1 MRRSLDVR
9 ASYQKIGRAT
19 LCWRH
24 IERQIGTTQEGM
36 SCSHGHWALGLL
48 AATMALLYLFVCIVA
63 VNDIPSSLRRAIPA
77 FTCGPGAALNANGV
91 RRFTPRKAL
100 IYQAADTLYWPQL
113 QATHALH
120 SAYAAAQ
127 NYTLVITDSPE
138 PGLPAGRVNLN
149 RIWRT
154 IAEVAAD
161 QYDVLVW
168 LDSDAVI
175 VTRQPIELI
184 TRGSAA
190 IHVCHSGSTRADWDV
205 NDGVLFFELRH
216 PRLPELMCT
225 WQRRATHELWRRT
238 TLADRLA
245 TPVIDAVRR
254 WKGMAK
260 RKKADAKPPWVSS
273 QDLLHSVLYDVMMA
287 APTRAADA
295 WRAQEGHGGGAFKTY
310 RSVDCP
316 FNGPNGRHVSHAL
329 VEPRHKQAM
338 VHKMVRNAGKK

>member
-1 MRRSLDVR
+1 MP
-9 ASYQKIGRAT
+9 
-19 LCWRH
+19 
-24 IERQIGTTQEGM
+24 
-36 SCSHGHWALGLL
+36 CSHRRWAWGVL
-48 AATMALLYLFVCIVA
+48 AATVLVYLLVCVA
-63 VNDIPSSLRRAIPA
+63 PVNEIPSSLRRAIPA
-77 FTCGPGAALNANGV
+77 FTCGSGAALPEKGN
-91 RRFTPRKAL
+91 RRFMPRKTL
-100 IYQAADTLYWPQL
+100 MYQAADKLYWPQM

-120 SAYAAAQ
+120 SAYAAAH
-127 NYTLVITDSPE
+127 NYTLVTTDSPE

-154 IAEVAAD
+154 IAEAAAD

-175 VTRQPIELI
+175 VTRQPIEFI

-205 NDGVLFFELRH
+205 NDGVLFVELRH
-216 PRLPELMCT
+216 LRLPELMCT

-260 RKKADAKPPWVSS
+260 RKKADAKPPWVST
-273 QDLLHSVLYDVMMA
+273 QDLLHSVLYDVTMA

-295 WRAQEGHGGGAFKTY
+295 WRTQEGHGGGTFKTY
-310 RSVDCP
+310 RSADCL
-316 FNGPNGRHVSHAL
+316 FNGLNGRHVGRAL
-329 VEPRHKQAM
+329 VEPRSKLALIRKL
-338 VHKMVRNAGKK
+338 VGKAGYK

>member
-1 MRRSLDVR
+1 
-9 ASYQKIGRAT
+9 
-19 LCWRH
+19 
-24 IERQIGTTQEGM
+24 M
-36 SCSHGHWALGLL
+36 SCSHRRWAWGVL
-48 AATMALLYLFVCIVA
+48 AATVALFYLLVCVA
-63 VNDIPSSLRRAIPA
+63 PVNEIPSSLRRAIPA
-77 FTCGPGAALNANGV
+77 FTCGSGAALPENGN
-91 RRFTPRKAL
+91 RRFMPRKTL
-100 IYQAADTLYWPQL
+100 IYQAADRLYWPQM
-113 QATHALH
+113 QATHALR
-120 SAYAAAQ
+120 SAYAAAH

-154 IAEVAAD
+154 IAEAAAD

-205 NDGVLFFELRH
+205 NDGVLFVELRH

-225 WQRRATHELWRRT
+225 WQRRAKHELWRRT

-295 WRAQEGHGGGAFKTY
+295 WRTQEGHGGGTFKTY
-310 RSVDCP
+310 RSADCL
-316 FNGPNGRHVSHAL
+316 FNGLNGQHVGHAL
-329 VEPRHKQAM
+329 VEPRSKLALILKLVGKAGYNVNKSDAGAAM
-338 VHKMVRNAGKK
+338 HRDRRAQGSRKAVPTLRRVPV